1 MVLEFRVGL
10 SEQTV
15 VRRTDRN
22 RPVGHNSGLL
32 HKMGAIPEA
41 ENSLAMTF
49 VVLET
54 CCSHTVVSERPEATA
69 CFLQKHSLEQT
80 TDHYPAL
87 VRAPGML
94 YTVTDACFEV
104 VEAAHD

>member
-49 VVLET
+49 VGLET

-69 CFLQKHSLEQT
+69 CFVQKHSLEQT

-87 VRAPGML
+87 VRDHGMMH
-94 YTVTDACFEV
+94 TVTDARFAIA
-104 VEAAHD
+104 EAAHG